1 MIHTPMFQKHIQKVK
16 FYPSADDFTQALLL
30 MLVTSIMSEYTPEIV
45 QKQLVL
51 DVLVNLIVIC

>member
-1 MIHTPMFQKHIQKVK
+1 MFKKHIQKVK